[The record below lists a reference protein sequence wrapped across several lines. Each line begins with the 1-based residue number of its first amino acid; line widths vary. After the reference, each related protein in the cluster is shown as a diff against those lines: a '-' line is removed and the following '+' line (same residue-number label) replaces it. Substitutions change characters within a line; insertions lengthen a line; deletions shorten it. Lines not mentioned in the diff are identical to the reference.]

1 VQSSVTGP
9 FTCELSD
16 PLTVRFVGGHQEALL
31 GALLGHEIVE
41 ISVSSDLVCDLSFLQ
56 LLESAR
62 VYAGTAGRVVRL
74 SRAADGNLLD
84 LLERS
89 GFLSGMTAEDRRFWL
104 HEGVMP

>member
-1 VQSSVTGP
+1 MTTS
-9 FTCELSD
+9 CEKLVLSD
-16 PLTVRFVGGHQEALL
+16 PLTVRFVGSHQAALL
-31 GALLGHEIVE
+31 GGLLGHESVE
-41 ISVSSDLVCDLSFLQ
+41 ISVSPDAACDLSFLQ

-74 SRAADGNLLD
+74 SRAADGSLLD

-104 HEGVMP
+104 HEGVTP